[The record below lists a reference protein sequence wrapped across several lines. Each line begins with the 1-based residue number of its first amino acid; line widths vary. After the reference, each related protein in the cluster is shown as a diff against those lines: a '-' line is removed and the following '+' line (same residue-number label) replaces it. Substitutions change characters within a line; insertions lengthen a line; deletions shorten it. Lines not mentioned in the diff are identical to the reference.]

1 MEHPSVIKLQEHA
14 QWRAEGMGK
23 STVFESPR
31 LMVGLN
37 AFEPGQS
44 HTLHAHA
51 DMDKVYQVV
60 EGRGCFLLEGRS
72 VQLAAGEMLIAPAG
86 VPHGVVND
94 SDARLLVMVVL
105 APGPRKG

>member
-1 MEHPSVIKLQEHA
+1 MEHPSVIRLGEHA
-14 QWRAEGMGK
+14 TWRSEGMGK

-60 EGRGCFLLEGRS
+60 EGEGRFLLEGRS
-72 VQLAAGEMLIAPAG
+72 VQLSQGEMLVAPAG

-94 SDARLLVMVVL
+94 GHARLLVLVIL
-105 APGPRKG
+105 APGPRRA

>member
-1 MEHPSVIKLQEHA
+1 MEHPSVIRLGEHA
-14 QWRAEGMGK
+14 TWRSEGMGK

-60 EGRGCFLLEGRS
+60 EGEGGLGGGHGVLLRVVGFGGRS
-72 VQLAAGEMLIAPAG
+72 MTACEGSVAT
-86 VPHGVVND
+86 H
-94 SDARLLVMVVL
+94 RLT
-105 APGPRKG
+105 K